1 MTSGI
6 IWIFPGF
13 LTQVKKILK
22 GWRGIR
28 KSMKVYGR
36 CRRRLYFRIPLTNE
50 KDLERMIGTRKNIK
64 DLRRETRKNEGGKRD
79 T

>member
-1 MTSGI
+1 
-6 IWIFPGF
+6 
-13 LTQVKKILK
+13 
-22 GWRGIR
+22 
-28 KSMKVYGR
+28 MKVYGR